1 MSAGTSPADADVW
14 GAVLTA
20 GSSATTFLD
29 RRTWDRRSKSEPG
42 SLPRGA
48 YELAEGRLELAWATG
63 RQLVATWRGTA
74 VASGQAQL
82 HEALP
87 WFWTTMPLTLGGVA
101 VTSERV
107 AVEPA
112 PRSPLVAHTQ
122 LVAAPEETA
131 GSGPSWTYRVV
142 GPTVPRPVKERS
154 VGTHRAL
161 LERADGTV
169 VVTHDL
175 PPLLEQV
182 RAEGSRTTGVSWVDG
197 TRLAELVLALMWTA
211 EELFRGVAP
220 PAYRTANL
228 DFW

>member
-1 MSAGTSPADADVW
+1 MSPGASPGADVW
-14 GAVLTA
+14 DTLLAA
-20 GSSATTFLD
+20 GSATTTFLD
-29 RRTWDRRSKSEPG
+29 RRTWDRRSTEEPG
-42 SLPRGA
+42 SLPRGS
-48 YELAEGRLELAWATG
+48 YDLAQGRLELAWATG
-63 RQLVATWRGTA
+63 RQLVATWRGA
-74 VASGQAQL
+74 PVASGQAQF

-87 WFWTTMPLTLGGVA
+87 WPWTTMPLTLGGVE
-101 VTSERV
+101 VTCGRV
-107 AVEPA
+107 AVEPT

-122 LVAAPEETA
+122 LVAAREDGG
-131 GSGPSWTYRVV
+131 GSWVYRVV

-182 RAEGSRTTGVSWVDG
+182 MAEGSRTTGVSWVEG

-211 EELFRGVAP
+211 DELFRGVAP